1 MSKIGKVLW
10 RGDTDNTHICQE
22 VLSAMKNLDAQ
33 QEVGSNVEELFLY
46 RVIKEDLPDKVALKQ
61 IAKGRKGARHAALG

>member
-10 RGDTDNTHICQE
+10 RGDTNTYICQE

-46 RVIKEDLPDKVALKQ
+46 RVIKEDLPDKVALMQ
-61 IAKGRKGARHAALG
+61 IAIGRKGARHAALG

>member
-1 MSKIGKVLW
+1 
-10 RGDTDNTHICQE
+10 
-22 VLSAMKNLDAQ
+22 MKNLDTQ